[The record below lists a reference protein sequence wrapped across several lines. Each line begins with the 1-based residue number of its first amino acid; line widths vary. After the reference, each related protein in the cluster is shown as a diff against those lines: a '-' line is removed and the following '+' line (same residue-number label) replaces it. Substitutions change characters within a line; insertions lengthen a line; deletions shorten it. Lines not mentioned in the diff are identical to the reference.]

1 MSDNPRKFFEYVI
14 SEILFK
20 RIHGKKDS
28 RSSWQTY
35 GSEINITLVFNPSF
49 NISVVL
55 NDG

>member
-35 GSEINITLVFNPSF
+35 GSEINITVVFNPSF
-49 NISVVL
+49 NTSVVL